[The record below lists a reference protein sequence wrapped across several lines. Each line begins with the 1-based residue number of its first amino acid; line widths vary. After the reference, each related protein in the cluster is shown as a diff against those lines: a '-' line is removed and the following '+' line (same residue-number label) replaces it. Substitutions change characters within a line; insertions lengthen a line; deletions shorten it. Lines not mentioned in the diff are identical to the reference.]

1 MCGVENVWRRKMC
14 GVENVWRR
22 KCEARKCVA

>member
-1 MCGVENVWRRKMC
+1 MCGVENVWRRKTC

-22 KCEARKCVA
+22 KREA